1 VLYFHLSFLIVS
13 IDWEKVESESV
24 KVCDVLS
31 PEKLAE
37 ELQLSFPESPLKW
50 EGVSSYINDLL
61 QYRYFLS

>member
-1 VLYFHLSFLIVS
+1 MVITLCFHWSNLTIS

-50 EGVSSYINDLL
+50 EGVSRYINDLL
-61 QYRYFLS
+61 QFR